1 MADPPYWLIPAANA
15 GIAYRVLA
23 ARGMRSFCDG
33 YIAVLLA
40 PHLFNLGFDA
50 AAVGLLVTVSMLG
63 SALLTLAVGFQ
74 AFRFS
79 LRASLMAAAMLMTM
93 TGIGFGVADGYLA
106 LLLIAFV
113 GTLNPS
119 GGEVSVFLPLEHT
132 ALSQAAGAP
141 SRTALFARYSLAGS
155 LAAAVGA
162 LAATLVDGI
171 ASLTSPDFAL
181 RSMFIFYGLIGIAT
195 MALYRRLPVAGA
207 VKSGQ
212 KPAHSRSALGPSRRK
227 IFTLAALFSV
237 DAFAGGFVVNSLI
250 VVWLLQ
256 RFGLTASD
264 AGMILFVTGLC
275 SAFSYL
281 LSVRIANRIGLINT
295 MVFTHLPA
303 NLFLIGAALAPNLAA
318 AVILLVLR
326 SLLSQMDVPPRFA
339 YVMAIVEPAERPAAA
354 SVTSAPRSLA
364 TAGAPLIAGALLAA
378 SSFGWPLIIAGSL
391 KMVYDLALYALFAKV
406 KPAAEEALRDV
417 RSSADG

>member
-1 MADPPYWLIPAANA
+1 
-15 GIAYRVLA
+15 
-23 ARGMRSFCDG
+23 
-33 YIAVLLA
+33 
-40 PHLFNLGFDA
+40 
-50 AAVGLLVTVSMLG
+50 
-63 SALLTLAVGFQ
+63 
-74 AFRFS
+74 
-79 LRASLMAAAMLMTM
+79 
-93 TGIGFGVADGYLA
+93 
-106 LLLIAFV
+106 
-113 GTLNPS
+113 
-119 GGEVSVFLPLEHT
+119 
-132 ALSQAAGAP
+132 
-141 SRTALFARYSLAGS
+141 
-155 LAAAVGA
+155 VGA

-171 ASLTSPDFAL
+171 ASLTSPDFAI

-212 KPAHSRSALGPSRRK
+212 KPAPSRSALGPSRRK

-391 KMVYDLALYALFAKV
+391 KIIYDLALYALFANV
-406 KPAAEEALRDV
+406 KPAAEEASQEVQLN
-417 RSSADG
+417 AEG